1 LLDNKASVGQHPA
14 FAKDTHCS
22 QVPTDEVGL
31 NKTLALPMT
40 RRQIQDAG
48 DRYIIELGEARV
60 LFRTWESTG
69 QKVLTPVRIEWL
81 ERKYGTGSVARIRAL
96 MKKLQDG
103 ELE

>member
-1 LLDNKASVGQHPA
+1 VGQHSA
-14 FAKDTHCS
+14 SAKDKHCS

-31 NKTLALPMT
+31 DSTLALPMT